1 MGKKI
6 ANNEPQDTTSEPKVI
21 PNNKSKGAAR
31 ELIWLSISEAAKI
44 GGVQNKTIRRALKSE
59 LKFKIKGNRYFIDF
73 SSLIIYLHRNKKLKN
88 KLQEHGIGQY
98 IREWRIDN
106 LNKK

>member
-1 MGKKI
+1 MEKKI
-6 ANNEPQDTTSEPKVI
+6 TDNGTKNTALEPKVI
-21 PNNKSKGAAR
+21 PNNKSKKIAR

-88 KLQEHGIGQY
+88 KLQEHGVGQY
-98 IREWRIDN
+98 IQEWKIDN
-106 LNKK
+106 LNK